1 MRSVACR
8 GGGEEA
14 GRTPARL
21 DAARPLARWKEG
33 MVELLD
39 QLELLDPLSSATA
52 AEMTAQQD
60 PAEKFQH
67 LRRCI
72 R

>member
-1 MRSVACR
+1 MAKSLC
-8 GGGEEA
+8 GECYA
-14 GRTPARL
+14 I
-21 DAARPLARWKEG
+21 RWKEA

-39 QLELLDPLSSATA
+39 QLELLDPISSIIAT
-52 AEMTAQQD
+52 EGMQTPD

-67 LRRCI
+67 FATLYI